1 MKMTK
6 KVYVDVSM
14 LMQVSYLTG
23 IQRVVREVVL
33 RLMKKDT
40 ISVTLLCYN
49 GENEHFKIVDNEK
62 FADFFER
69 HIGTKGQCYSQ
80 TYIDFNALQTGTV
93 FLDMDNTWNCRLSR
107 NHLYP
112 ILKKSGIQIVNFVY
126 DVIPITHPQYAHE
139 TTVLRFIEYLGAVIR
154 YSDRVLFSA
163 KAVADAFGTLCK
175 RMNVVPPKGSVLP
188 LGCDFEQPQVT
199 PESELPKD
207 EEGKVLPEYRHMV
220 VSDEVRTAIAAGDY
234 LLMVGTVEPRKNHA
248 IVLDALD
255 NGLELNVIIA
265 GKIGW
270 NVEELKN
277 RILTHPQYGK
287 RLFLLSGVND
297 AGINELYANAYML
310 AFPTFNEGFGL
321 PLVEAFQHG
330 TPVIAADIPVLR
342 EVGGDFADY
351 FDNTDSHALVDYI
364 KGMRVDEARYAEKK
378 AALSSY
384 RLTTWDEF
392 AANMEEVLLASSMEC
407 GTVDVQTVKQM
418 VVLTARHA
426 DIMKS
431 LPFIEAFMPFI
442 KELVVCCP
450 EWNVAP
456 FKENYKGRLK
466 LTFRTDDQL
475 LQGRPLPEDHQARNF
490 FLRCMMMN
498 LDVLDDV
505 FIMTDDDY
513 RPMQPI
519 TQEVFLKEGRYQSYY
534 FYDLQ
539 EWQGTYNNY
548 TSFDLGAFRTRDFLK
563 AQGYPTYQ
571 YSSHQPQIID
581 KRIFR
586 EMLETHPGIENNPY
600 DEWSTY
606 FNFGLYHHPDKFTPC
621 PNISMCWPGKLTS
634 WNLYHNPGIFLFEN
648 YYEEMYDEGRMFE
661 GFSQTYYEGIEQENQ
676 QKAHLF
682 RAAIEQQFTER
693 KVFDSYSRFYF
704 DQEGEYPA
712 MVLYYDE
719 KAKSVALHAPTYI
732 QFQTD
737 CWTRVPI
744 VIEPEVYEHYE
755 GKTILVSYHFRNTC
769 AVPVLNSPEIPIK
782 TGDERFMLPV
792 RSPKTRIKQGS
803 MLFQVIVREQT
814 APDVDTSAAA
824 AQEEE
829 PLFRTGKHMALILT

>member
-1 MKMTK
+1 MKK
-6 KVYVDVSM
+6 IYIDVSM
-14 LMQVSYLTG
+14 IMQVSYMTG

-33 RLMKKDT
+33 RLLKKESL
-40 ISVTLLCYN
+40 SVTLLCYN
-49 GENEHFKIVDNEK
+49 SKNENFKIVENEK
-62 FADFFER
+62 FYDFFAE
-69 HIGTKGQCYSQ
+69 HAGTKGQCYSQ
-80 TYIDFNALQTGTV
+80 NSLGFHELKTGAV
-93 FLDMDNTWNCRLSR
+93 FLDIDNTWNCRLTR

-112 ILKKSGIQIVNFVY
+112 VLKKSGIQIVNFVY
-126 DVIPITHPQYAHE
+126 DVIPITHPQYSHE

-154 YSDRVLFSA
+154 YSDQVMFSA
-163 KAVADAFGTLCK
+163 KAVEDSFHALCERMHVQPPSGT
-175 RMNVVPPKGSVLP
+175 VIP
-188 LGCDFEQPQVT
+188 LGCDFEQPEPT
-199 PESELPKD
+199 DPETLPKD
-207 EEGKVLPEYRHMV
+207 EEGNVLPEYRHLV
-220 VSDEVRTAIAAGDY
+220 VSDAVEEAISAGEY

-255 NGLELNVIIA
+255 AGLDLNVIIA

-270 NVEELKN
+270 NVEALKE
-277 RILTHPQYGK
+277 RILSHPQYGQ

-297 AGINELYANAYML
+297 AGINKLYENAYML

-330 TPVIAADIPVLR
+330 TPVIAADIPVLH
-342 EVGGDFADY
+342 EVGGDYADY
-351 FDNTDSHALVDYI
+351 FDNTDCRSLVSYVRESLQDP
-364 KGMRVDEARYAEKK
+364 ERYQAKK

-384 RLTTWDEF
+384 PLTTWDDF
-392 AANMEEVLLASSMEC
+392 AAAMEQVLLKASKEE
-407 GTVDVQTVKQM
+407 GTADGKHIKQM
-418 VVLTARHA
+418 VVLTARHE

-442 KELVVCCP
+442 TELVVCCP
-450 EWNVAP
+450 DWNVQP
-456 FKENYKGRLK
+456 FKENYKGRLR

-475 LQGRPLPEDHQARNF
+475 LKGRPLPEDHQARNF
-490 FLRCMMMN
+490 FLRCMMME

-519 TQEVFLKEGRYQSYY
+519 TQEVFLKDGRYQSYY

-563 AQGYPTYQ
+563 EQGYPTYQ
-571 YSSHQPQIID
+571 YSSHQPQVID

-586 EMLETHPGIENNPY
+586 EMLETHPGLENNPY

-621 PNISMCWPGKLTS
+621 PNVSMCWPGKLTS
-634 WNLYHNPGIFLFEN
+634 WNLYHKPGIFLFEN
-648 YYEEMYDEGRMFE
+648 YYAEMYDEGRMFE

-676 QKAHLF
+676 KKAHIF
-682 RAAIEQQFTER
+682 RQEIEKQFDER

-712 MVLYYDE
+712 MVIYYDE
-719 KAKSVALHAPTYI
+719 KAGSLQLHAPTYI

-744 VIEPEVYEHYE
+744 VIEEEVYRHYE
-755 GKTILVSYHFRNTC
+755 GKTLLVSYHFRNTC

-782 TGDERFMLPV
+782 TGDERLMLPV

-803 MLFQVIVREQT
+803 MLFQVKVREKT
-814 APDVDTSAAA
+814 EPAETGAAGSA
-824 AQEEE
+824 EDE
-829 PLFRTGKHMALILT
+829 PLLTVGKTMSLILT